1 MDLGL
6 FVVATENS
14 MPIDQLAIAAEERG
28 FESLWIPE
36 HTHIPLDSAY
46 PGGVPIPEDY
56 AHTLDPFIALA
67 IAASVTSTIR
77 LGTGICLVIER
88 DTISTAKEVSTLDL
102 VSGGRFEFGIGAG
115 WNQKEMENHG
125 TNYQSRFAKMKDQIL
140 AMREIWSKDEAEYQG
155 EFIKFGPMWAWP
167 KPVQDTLPV
176 LLGGESIHTLKR
188 IVDYCDGWLPRAR
201 DPENLL
207 KGMETLKNLA
217 DEAGRNIPVSIF
229 AAPPKWLTRF
239 KEAGAKRSI
248 MILPAEDIQATLN
261 RMDQYA
267 ELIQ

>member
-77 LGTGICLVIER
+77 LGRYL
-88 DTISTAKEVSTLDL
+88 
-102 VSGGRFEFGIGAG
+102 SGHRAG
-115 WNQKEMENHG
+115 HNIN
-125 TNYQSRFAKMKDQIL
+125 R
-140 AMREIWSKDEAEYQG
+140 QG
-155 EFIKFGPMWAWP
+155 SQYPGPG
-167 KPVQDTLPV
+167 L
-176 LLGGESIHTLKR
+176 R
-188 IVDYCDGWLPRAR
+188 RA
-201 DPENLL
+201 
-207 KGMETLKNLA
+207 
-217 DEAGRNIPVSIF
+217 I
-229 AAPPKWLTRF
+229 
-239 KEAGAKRSI
+239 
-248 MILPAEDIQATLN
+248 
-261 RMDQYA
+261 
-267 ELIQ
+267 